1 VQSWSDVEALSE
13 EQRSALAFGEALLAF
28 PDGRRYRRETGPR
41 LDMHFV
47 IDLGGDEREVHDL
60 FVNADDPDD
69 LHCLLC
75 GPLDGARLRREA
87 ELRGQFGAG
96 FGSGSGSGSR

>member
-1 VQSWSDVEALSE
+1 MEEISVRNWSEVEALPE
-13 EQRSALAFGEALLAF
+13 ERRAALAFGEALLVF

-47 IDLGGDEREVHDL
+47 VDLGGDEREVHDL

-69 LHCLLC
+69 LYCLLC
-75 GPLDGARLRREA
+75 GPLDGARLQREA
-87 ELRGQFGAG
+87 ELRGP
-96 FGSGSGSGSR
+96 SG

>member
-1 VQSWSDVEALSE
+1 MDMEEIAVRSWSDVEALSE
-13 EQRSALAFGEALLAF
+13 ERRAALAFGEALLVF

-60 FVNADDPDD
+60 FANVDDPDD
-69 LHCLLC
+69 LYCLLC
-75 GPLDGARLRREA
+75 GPLDGARLQREA
-87 ELRGQFGAG
+87 ELRGQAGSG
-96 FGSGSGSGSR
+96 FG